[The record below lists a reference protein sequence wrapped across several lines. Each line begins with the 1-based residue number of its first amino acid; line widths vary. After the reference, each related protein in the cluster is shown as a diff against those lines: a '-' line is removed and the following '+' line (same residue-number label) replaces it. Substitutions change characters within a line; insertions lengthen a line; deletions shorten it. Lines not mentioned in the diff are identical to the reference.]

1 MANILYSS
9 EDEYEYEDYEQHL
22 GGKCKQHIN
31 NASAV
36 KTGAKK
42 PLQQENLQE
51 KIKAKQL
58 KIQQNKQRKE
68 AEQQKNT
75 NIKEPT
81 IEPTIV
87 KKPEVKTERE
97 VLDDWEDFM

>member
-9 EDEYEYEDYEQHL
+9 EDEYDYEDYEQHL

-36 KTGAKK
+36 KTGSKK
-42 PLQQENLQE
+42 PMHQENLQE
-51 KIKAKQL
+51 KLKAKQM
-58 KIQQNKQRKE
+58 KIQENKQRKE
-68 AEQQKNT
+68 AEQKKNA
-75 NIKEPT
+75 NK
-81 IEPTIV
+81 IEPIIE